1 MQGEKLLSDRGIE
14 DMSIKMVR
22 EALNEAFAEEMER
35 DCKVFVMGCDNGVKG
50 NPFGVTLGLA
60 ERFGLDRVIDTPI
73 SEPAFMG
80 MGVGAAITGMRP
92 IVEIMF
98 CDWVTLAM
106 DQIVN
111 MAAKMR
117 YMFGGKVE
125 MPLVIRVPIGAGGGQ
140 AAQHSQSLESWFNHV
155 PGLKVVAPYSP
166 ADCKGLLKAAIR
178 DNNPV
183 IFLENKRTYAVKGEV
198 PDDDYLVEIGKAAV
212 AREGSDITLITYSGM
227 VRTCLQA
234 AEKLKEEGISCEV
247 IDLRTLLPL
256 DYDTVLAS
264 VKKTGRV
271 VVVHEA
277 SKRGG
282 MGSDIVAE
290 INERAFDYLDAPPL
304 RVGALNIPIPYNAT
318 LESAVLPDVR
328 DVLDAVHKSM
338 SND

>member
-1 MQGEKLLSDRGIE
+1 
-14 DMSIKMVR
+14 MSIKTVR
-22 EALNEAFAEEMER
+22 EALNEALAEEMAR
-35 DCKVFVMGCDNGVKG
+35 DEHVIIMGCDCGVKG

-60 ERFGLDRVIDTPI
+60 KRFGLDRVIDTPI
-73 SEPAFMG
+73 SEPAFTG
-80 MGVGAAITGMRP
+80 MGVGAAATGMRP
-92 IVEIMF
+92 VVEIMF

-125 MPLVIRVPIGAGGGQ
+125 MPLVLRVPIGAGGGQ
-140 AAQHSQSLESWFNHV
+140 AAQHSQSLEAWFNHV
-155 PGLKVVAPYSP
+155 PGLKIIAPYAP

-198 PDDDYLVEIGKAAV
+198 ADGEDVLVEIGKASIV
-212 AREGSDITLITYSGM
+212 REGSSVTLVTYSGM
-227 VRTCLQA
+227 VRTCLNA
-234 AEKLKEEGISCEV
+234 AEKLEAEGIHCEV

-256 DYDTVLAS
+256 DYDTVIAS
-264 VKKTGRV
+264 VAKTGRV
-271 VVVHEA
+271 IVVHEA

-290 INERAFDYLDAPPL
+290 LNERAFDLLDAPPL

-318 LESAVLPDVR
+318 LEAAVLPDEQNVI
-328 DVLDAVHKSM
+328 DAVHQCLS
-338 SND
+338 DR

>member
-1 MQGEKLLSDRGIE
+1 
-14 DMSIKMVR
+14 MSIKTVR
-22 EALNEAFAEEMER
+22 EALNEALAEEMEK
-35 DCKVFVMGCDNGVKG
+35 DSTVFVMGCDDGIKG

-60 ERFGLDRVIDTPI
+60 DRFGLDRVIDTPI
-73 SEPAFMG
+73 SEPAFTG
-80 MGVGAAITGMRP
+80 MGVGAAATGMRP
-92 IVEIMF
+92 VIEIMF

-125 MPLVIRVPIGAGGGQ
+125 MPLVVRVPIGAGGGQ

-155 PGLKVVAPYSP
+155 PGLKIVAPYTP

-183 IFLENKRTYAVKGEV
+183 LFFENKRTYAVKGEV
-198 PDDDYLVEIGKAAV
+198 PDEEDYFVEIGKAAI
-212 AREGSDITLITYSGM
+212 AREGTDITLLTYSSM
-227 VRTCLQA
+227 VKTCLQA
-234 AEKLKEEGISCEV
+234 AEKLGQEGISCEV

-256 DYDTVLAS
+256 DYDTVMKS
-264 VKKTGRV
+264 IEKTGRV

-282 MGSDIVAE
+282 IGSDIVAE
-290 INERAFDYLDAPPL
+290 INERGFDFLDAPPL
-304 RVGALNIPIPYNAT
+304 RVGALNIPIPYNAA
-318 LESAVLPDVR
+318 LEAAVLPDVQ
-328 DVLDAVHKSM
+328 DIVDAVHKSL

>member
-1 MQGEKLLSDRGIE
+1 
-14 DMSIKMVR
+14 MSIKTVR
-22 EALNEAFAEEMER
+22 EALNEAFVEEMEH
-35 DCKVFVMGCDNGVKG
+35 DDTVFVMGCDNGIKG

-60 ERFGLDRVIDTPI
+60 EKFGLERVIDTPI
-73 SEPAFMG
+73 SEPAFTG
-80 MGVGAAITGMRP
+80 MGIGAAVTGMRP

-125 MPLVIRVPIGAGGGQ
+125 MPLVLRVPIGAGGGQ
-140 AAQHSQSLESWFNHV
+140 AAQHSQSLEAWFNHV
-155 PGLKVVAPYSP
+155 PGLKVVAPYTP

-183 IFLENKRTYAVKGEV
+183 LFLENKRTYAVKGEV
-198 PDDDYLVEIGKAAV
+198 PEDPDYIVEIGKASV
-212 AREGSDITLITYSGM
+212 AREGTDITLVTYSSM
-227 VRTCLQA
+227 VKICMQA
-234 AEKLKEEGISCEV
+234 AERLQKEGISCEI

-256 DYDTVLAS
+256 DYDAVIRSLG
-264 VKKTGRV
+264 KTGRV
-271 VVVHEA
+271 IVVHEA

-290 INERAFDYLDAPPL
+290 LSERAFDLLDAPPL
-304 RVGALNIPIPYNAT
+304 RVGALNIPIPYNET
-318 LESAVLPDVR
+318 LEAAVLPDAENVIE
-328 DVLDAVHKSM
+328 AVYKSL
-338 SND
+338 SNG